1 MMIASNNALIGT
13 TIHRV
18 AQHIQQRID
27 DESRE
32 TGQTRL
38 SWMAVSHVDESR
50 ASRSATSRRGWKS
63 AVRQPGNSWTAWRGG
78 LVERSPSP
86 NDRLS
91 QIVVPT
97 RKTQKIMRE
106 LDPRRAALKE
116 YILPDLS
123 VDERRVLL
131 ALLERI
137 RAQLSR

>member
-1 MMIASNNALIGT
+1 MIASNDALIGA

-50 ASRSATSRRGWKS
+50 ASRSATPRRGWKS
-63 AVRQPGNSWTAWRGG
+63 AVRQPRNLWTAWRGG
-78 LVERSPSP
+78 WVERSPSP
-86 NDRLS
+86 NRRRS

-116 YILPDLS
+116 YILSDLS

-131 ALLERI
+131 ALLECI

>member
-1 MMIASNNALIGT
+1 MMIASDNALIGT
-13 TIHRV
+13 TFHRV
-18 AQHIQQRID
+18 AQHIQHRTD

-50 ASRSATSRRGWKS
+50 ASRSATPRRDWKS
-63 AVRQPGNSWTAWRGG
+63 AVRQPRNLWTAWRGG
-78 LVERSPSP
+78 WVERSPSP
-86 NDRLS
+86 NRRRS

-116 YILPDLS
+116 YILSDLS

-131 ALLERI
+131 ALLECI

>member
-1 MMIASNNALIGT
+1 MMIASGDALIGT

-18 AQHIQQRID
+18 AQHIQHRID

-38 SWMAVSHVDESR
+38 SWMAAAHVDESR

-106 LDPRRAALKE
+106 LGP
-116 YILPDLS
+116 
-123 VDERRVLL
+123 VDKVRQPYLGGGQGE
-131 ALLERI
+131 EC
-137 RAQLSR
+137 